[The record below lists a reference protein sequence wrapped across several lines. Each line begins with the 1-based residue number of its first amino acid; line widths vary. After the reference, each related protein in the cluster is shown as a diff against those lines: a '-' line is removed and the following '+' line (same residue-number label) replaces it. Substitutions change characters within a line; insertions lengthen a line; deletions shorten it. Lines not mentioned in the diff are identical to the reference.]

1 MTPDEKFRLALVDSL
16 LTMALPLADIAEQ
29 LAKLGWDYEGIGV
42 RLTPDH
48 FSNVLARYLRGE
60 MSEVD
65 VETWA
70 NLIEGRD
77 DVEFDQSFEALVRD
91 VLHELANPILTHPLD
106 PARARHLV
114 DILKS
119 TS

>member
-1 MTPDEKFRLALVDSL
+1 MTSDEKLRLALVDSL

-29 LAKLGWDYEGIGV
+29 IAKLGWDYEGIGV
-42 RLTPDH
+42 RLAPDH
-48 FSNVLARYLRGE
+48 FSNVLARYLRSE
-60 MSEVD
+60 ISEVD
-65 VETWA
+65 IETWA

-91 VLHELANPILTHPLD
+91 VLHELANPTLIHPLD

-114 DILKS
+114 DMLKS